1 MPEQRP
7 HILVAGGGISGLTA
21 ALELHDLGADVTL
34 IEVSDRFGGILRTER
49 VDGMLVDAGPD
60 SFLSTKPEGVA
71 LAERLGLG
79 SRLINT
85 RADGGGTFILS
96 KGKLVPL
103 PEGITLLVPTQFKA
117 VARTPLLTPLGK
129 ARLLLDYV
137 IPPAKNP
144 ADESVGSFVRRRMGR
159 QAFENMAE
167 PLLSGIYAGD
177 ASKLSLQSTFP
188 RLRDVE
194 REHGGIIKGAI
205 AQRKALKERGPGSVT
220 RKHTPFVSLANG
232 LGELI
237 GALVAALE
245 SCDIRSGT
253 ALTDLQR
260 TPSGF
265 RAMLGD
271 GTSLDVDGV
280 LLTTSAPVSA
290 ALLADEAPNLAA
302 TLREIPYVSSSTV
315 SMAFNEA
322 DVTGRQGGRGFVIPR
337 VEGRSLTAV
346 TWTSNKF
353 TGRAPDGV
361 ALLRGFVGRAGQE
374 ENAFLPDD
382 QLIELVR
389 AELAKI
395 TGITAEPIMA
405 RTFRWPNAMPQY
417 NVGHQARLDE
427 IDRQLAGIP
436 GLALTGSAYRGVGIP
451 DCIRNARQ
459 QAQGLLMKIDS
470 SISTGS
476 PT

>member
-1 MPEQRP
+1 VPDHAT

-34 IEVSDRFGGILRTER
+34 VEASDRFGGILRTER
-49 VDGMLVDAGPD
+49 IDDLLVDAGPD
-60 SFLSTKPEGVA
+60 SFLSTKPEGIQLVH
-71 LAERLGLG
+71 RLGLEH
-79 SRLINT
+79 RLINT
-85 RADGGGTFILS
+85 RSDGGGTFILR

-103 PEGITLLVPTQFKA
+103 PEGITLLVPTQFSA
-117 VARTPLLTPLGK
+117 VAKTPLLTPLGK
-129 ARLLLDYV
+129 ARLLMDYV
-137 IPPAKNP
+137 IPRSKANN
-144 ADESVGSFVRRRMGR
+144 DESVGSFVRRRMGR

-177 ASKLSLQSTFP
+177 ASTLSLQSTFP
-188 RLRDVE
+188 RLLDVE
-194 REHGGIIKGAI
+194 REHGSIIRGAI
-205 AQRKALKERGPGSVT
+205 AQRKAMQARGSNQTARPY
-220 RKHTPFVSLANG
+220 TPFVSLGNG

-245 SCDIRSGT
+245 SCDLRHGT
-253 ALTDLQR
+253 ALASLSSKDNR
-260 TPSGF
+260 Y
-265 RAMLGD
+265 RAELSD
-271 GTSLDVDGV
+271 GSEMTVDGV
-280 LLTTSAPVSA
+280 LLTTPAPASAQ
-290 ALLADEAPNLAA
+290 LLGHLSPSLAT

-322 DVTGRQGGRGFVIPR
+322 DVAGKQGGRGFVIPR

-353 TGRAPDGV
+353 AGRTPEGV

-382 QLIELVR
+382 ALIVLVR
-389 AELAKI
+389 RELASI

-417 NVGHQARLDE
+417 NVGHQARLNL
-427 IDRQLAGIP
+427 IDNELAAFPRIG
-436 GLALTGSAYRGVGIP
+436 LTGSAYRGVGIP
-451 DCIRNARQ
+451 DCIRNARL
-459 QAQGLLMKIDS
+459 QASALLGRIQS
-470 SISTGS
+470 VQ
-476 PT
+476 